1 MKKKSNSQ
9 CMGDIKRGICWA
21 YHYSNSPPQTIQ
33 YNIINIHI
41 TMDVKTSAQLLQR
54 HLIHHDKAKAQVKLI
69 GRIL

>member
-1 MKKKSNSQ
+1 MH
-9 CMGDIKRGICWA
+9 GWYIKGNLLGI
-21 YHYSNSPPQTIQ
+21 SLQQFLLTIQ
-33 YNIINIHI
+33 YNTINIHI